1 MSVLVE
7 LDLHEDANEVHV
19 GGVKLEED
27 VLWTDVIATRHEALH
42 HQSHAQSIKY
52 TVVLRN
58 SKLVMIK
65 IVQFFNCFKKLSLLH
80 TDKTD
85 EEDAIANV
93 ANVAED
99 IVEGS
104 QLAIRLETK
113 EVIVAKVLITFGS
126 IGSFRDD
133 QLVSWDAVEHTEN
146 ENEWPVK
153 IRLLVH
159 FYTLAGVTHL
169 LG

>member
-27 VLWTDVIATRHEALH
+27 VLWADVIAGRHEAFH
-42 HQSHAQSIKY
+42 HQGHAQSIKY

-65 IVQFFNCFKKLSLLH
+65 IVKFSNCFKKLSLLH
-80 TDKTD
+80 TDKAD
-85 EEDAIANV
+85 EEDPIANV
-93 ANVAED
+93 PNVAED

-104 QLAIRLETK
+104 QLTIRLETQ
-113 EVIVAKVLITFGS
+113 EVVIAIVLEATL
-126 IGSFRDD
+126 
-133 QLVSWDAVEHTEN
+133 AVEHCIPDN
-146 ENEWPVK
+146 NLKGWD
-153 IRLLVH
+153 
-159 FYTLAGVTHL
+159 
-169 LG
+169 